1 MITPSDAER
10 ILGDARPEH
19 QFYLKNGAVVKNLYE
34 LHSILGAIDHKTFK
48 HHVNETKNDFANW
61 VLHVHKDPEL
71 AEKIKKA
78 KSKEEL
84 QKHVK
89 HRINHLHKIKAKH
102 YCDARRHM
110 KCGSVD
116 FMLGLVLG
124 ISIGLAIRR
133 FV

>member
-71 AEKIKKA
+71 AEKIQLHLP
-78 KSKEEL
+78 EEE
-84 QKHVK
+84 K
-89 HRINHLHKIKAKH
+89 
-102 YCDARRHM
+102 ARRV
-110 KCGSVD
+110 GQA
-116 FMLGLVLG
+116 FAAATLPALGG
-124 ISIGLAIRR
+124 D
-133 FV
+133 